1 MSETRFKKLIV
12 LAAVLGCA
20 VCAAAAAVPELTI
33 LIFKLPCGFFVDLL
47 WELAMTGD
55 GWRIFAIALYVLVC
69 LIPAAALLL
78 LSVAVYRPFCRY
90 LCPLGAVY
98 GLFNPIALHR
108 FAVEEHKCVRCGKCQ
123 SACKLDIAAY
133 KTPNSRECIRCGE
146 CLRACPTGALH
157 TLLRQ
162 RKAESGAA
170 QKSGT

>member
-1 MSETRFKKLIV
+1 MGKRLM
-12 LAAVLGCA
+12 AA
-20 VCAAAAAVPELTI
+20 
-33 LIFKLPCGFFVDLL
+33 LL
-47 WELAMTGD
+47 
-55 GWRIFAIALYVLVC
+55 
-69 LIPAAALLL
+69 AALLL
-78 LSVAVYRPFCRY
+78 LSVAVYRPVCKY

>member
-12 LAAVLGCA
+12 LSAVLGCA

-78 LSVAVYRPFCRY
+78 LLKLFLVLRGEKVPCRSNARFVVCGKIHRRNVVQLFNFSYRPSVC
-90 LCPLGAVY
+90 
-98 GLFNPIALHR
+98 
-108 FAVEEHKCVRCGKCQ
+108 FAVITALTHNERKTHFVN
-123 SACKLDIAAY
+123 AAFL
-133 KTPNSRECIRCGE
+133 NISV
-146 CLRACPTGALH
+146 
-157 TLLRQ
+157 
-162 RKAESGAA
+162 
-170 QKSGT
+170 

>member
-12 LAAVLGCA
+12 LSAVLGYA

-78 LSVAVYRPFCRY
+78 LSRRRRPYREDWLLLVMSAALFIFIGRALSSHWDSIP
-90 LCPLGAVY
+90 PLRRWGCSPCWWR
-98 GLFNPIALHR
+98 GW
-108 FAVEEHKCVRCGKCQ
+108 C
-123 SACKLDIAAY
+123 
-133 KTPNSRECIRCGE
+133 
-146 CLRACPTGALH
+146 
-157 TLLRQ
+157 
-162 RKAESGAA
+162 SGC
-170 QKSGT
+170 SGTSTPRTTHGW